1 MVDENGCDAEQDN
14 DDIDGS
20 HRCYSRDRPNS
31 GRRRIPIRQPG
42 SAARNQIQPCSDPE
56 ATPPTKAPILQPN
69 PRRAPHPISKPPTP
83 AANSDFTGGHGAA
96 ANGLVAAAAAIAPK
110 SIPKSVRLDV
120 SDSTDSARA
129 CLGPGHCQNADC
141 DRSNPSAVAAL
152 APHTVCPKVTLQGW
166 PPAANTPTHSRPIM
180 TPPTR

>member
-20 HRCYSRDRPNS
+20 HRCYSRDRPNR

-56 ATPPTKAPILQPN
+56 AT
-69 PRRAPHPISKPPTP
+69 PPTP

-120 SDSTDSARA
+120 SDSTDSAR
-129 CLGPGHCQNADC
+129 
-141 DRSNPSAVAAL
+141 
-152 APHTVCPKVTLQGW
+152 
-166 PPAANTPTHSRPIM
+166 
-180 TPPTR
+180 